1 MIKVVR
7 KGPFYWIRLYAI
19 WGDANTTRPADAAVP
34 GGESDTYKQLRLWAM
49 RLTNDDSCYRF
60 ELGCRLV
67 SLWSSR
73 RADDKG
79 TWEQRL

>member
-34 GGESDTYKQLRLWAM
+34 GGESDTYKQLRL
-49 RLTNDDSCYRF
+49 
-60 ELGCRLV
+60 
-67 SLWSSR
+67 
-73 RADDKG
+73 
-79 TWEQRL
+79 